1 MYPSTS
7 QRATLLL
14 AVALGASSCRA
25 ATHRTKIERED
36 THHTHSTLQR
46 NSQQHQH
53 AQSFDTLTLE
63 LTAEVHPLPVL
74 SLLDT
79 LAPASPHKGRGW
91 IAHYHLRE
99 IAHRHSTSTDSL
111 HERDTLRAMTHTTS
125 HAITAHRAPTSPLRA
140 FTIGVGLLLLI
151 GGITTLLHRRTIR

>member
-74 SLLDT
+74 SLLDS
-79 LAPASPHKGRGW
+79 LAPASPLKGRGW

-99 IAHRHSTSTDSL
+99 ITHRHSTSTDTL
-111 HERDTLRAMTHTTS
+111 HEQDTLRATTHTTR
-125 HAITAHRAPTSPLRA
+125 HAITAHRAPASPLRA
-140 FTIGVGLLLLI
+140 FTIGMSLLLLV
-151 GGITTLLHRRTIR
+151 GGIATLLYRRTIR

>member
-14 AVALGASSCRA
+14 AVALGVSSCRA

-74 SLLDT
+74 RLFDSLAT
-79 LAPASPHKGRGW
+79 ASPHKGRGW

-99 IAHRHSTSTDSL
+99 TAHRHSTSRDSL
-111 HERDTLRAMTHTTS
+111 HERDTLRATTHTTS
-125 HAITAHRAPTSPLRA
+125 HAITAHRAPTSPLRTFA
-140 FTIGVGLLLLI
+140 IGVSLLLLI
-151 GGITTLLHRRTIR
+151 GGIATLLYRRTKR

>member
-53 AQSFDTLTLE
+53 AQSFDTLTLDFTE
-63 LTAEVHPLPVL
+63 EVHPQP
-74 SLLDT
+74 SF
-79 LAPASPHKGRGW
+79 APLTVPSPHEDHGW
-91 IAHYHLRE
+91 VAHYHLRQ
-99 IAHRHSTSTDSL
+99 IAHRHSSGTDTL
-111 HERDTLRAMTHTTS
+111 HERDTLRAVTHLTHHATTS
-125 HAITAHRAPTSPLRA
+125 HKAPTSPLRPFA
-140 FTIGVGLLLLI
+140 IGVSLLLLI
-151 GGITTLLHRRTIR
+151 GGIYTLFNRRTIR

>member
-14 AVALGASSCRA
+14 AVALGVSSCRA

-53 AQSFDTLTLE
+53 TQSFDTLTLE

-74 SLLDT
+74 SLLDS

-91 IAHYHLRE
+91 IAQYHLRQ
-99 IAHRHSTSTDSL
+99 IAHRHSSSTDTL

-125 HAITAHRAPTSPLRA
+125 HAIRAHKASTSPLRA
-140 FTIGVGLLLLI
+140 FTIGVSLLLLI
-151 GGITTLLHRRTIR
+151 GGITTLLYRRIVR

>member
-14 AVALGASSCRA
+14 AVALGVSSCRA

-63 LTAEVHPLPVL
+63 LTAEVHPLPIL
-74 SLLDT
+74 SLLDS
-79 LAPASPHKGRGW
+79 LAPSSPHKGRGW
-91 IAHYHLRE
+91 IAQYHLRQ
-99 IAHRHSTSTDSL
+99 IAHRHSSSTDTL

-125 HAITAHRAPTSPLRA
+125 HAIRVHKAPTSPLHA
-140 FTIGVGLLLLI
+140 FAIGVSLLLLI
-151 GGITTLLHRRTIR
+151 GGIATLLYRRIVR

>member
-14 AVALGASSCRA
+14 AVALGVSSCRTA
-25 ATHRTKIERED
+25 TQRTKTDHEDTHRT
-36 THHTHSTLQR
+36 HSILQR
-46 NSQQHQH
+46 NSQQYQH

-63 LTAEVHPLPVL
+63 LTAEVHPLSVL

-99 IAHRHSTSTDSL
+99 IAHRHSSGTDAL
-111 HERDTLRAMTHTTS
+111 HEQDTLRAVTHLTHHATTS
-125 HAITAHRAPTSPLRA
+125 HKAPTSPLRP
-140 FTIGVGLLLLI
+140 FTIGVSLLLLI
-151 GGITTLLHRRTIR
+151 GGIYTLFNRRNIR